1 MGREATKSKSNVY
14 YNARIAAANYNE
26 KLKSREGASEMLGIH
41 PSTLAG
47 YELGTVKCP
56 NPDMIVIMADLY
68 NAPELMNYFCS
79 RECPIGCDRVEK
91 LEVEDLDRITIKTLS
106 TLKGV
111 ENIKDALIEI
121 TADGVITEDEKGKLE
136 DIMKQLQKITK
147 VAGELKIW
155 VKKNLEV

>member
-1 MGREATKSKSNVY
+1 MG
-14 YNARIAAANYNE
+14 
-26 KLKSREGASEMLGIH
+26 
-41 PSTLAG
+41 
-47 YELGTVKCP
+47 
-56 NPDMIVIMADLY
+56 
-68 NAPELMNYFCS
+68 
-79 RECPIGCDRVEK
+79 
-91 LEVEDLDRITIKTLS
+91 
-106 TLKGV
+106 